1 MNELLLLTP
10 LLFSFYV
17 HEVEVD
23 DDNDNDEEAA
33 ELIKST

>member
-1 MNELLLLTP
+1 MNELLSLTP

-17 HEVEVD
+17 HEGEVD